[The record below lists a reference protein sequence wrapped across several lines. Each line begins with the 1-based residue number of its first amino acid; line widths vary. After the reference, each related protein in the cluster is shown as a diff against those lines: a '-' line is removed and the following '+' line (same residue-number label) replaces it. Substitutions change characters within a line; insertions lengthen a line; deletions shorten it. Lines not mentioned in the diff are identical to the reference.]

1 MYICQWF
8 PIGLLQLARGDP
20 TLTVSLVCI
29 VYHTSAHVVAAFWH
43 TLLYQV
49 SVVMWRQ
56 PCAGWGGSK
65 PSSDSML
72 NASAVSIP
80 CNLVKQASESAL
92 SWRAFDQAGTSQPDA
107 SPESPRLFGSPILPE
122 TPPAQIMKPPQTA
135 PPVRRARSMNTPPVA
150 SHPVLASAFAVARTA
165 APDSDQLPARS
176 PTQRQLQ
183 LGPLFSFPSSQTH
196 QPTPFAF
203 AASKLEPPSLL
214 DKVNSLPGPKDVL
227 QAVLLQ
233 RQNSL
238 SCQDSG
244 MLSHMLQRSAQL
256 HSKRDGPAAASS
268 TGSASR

>member
-1 MYICQWF
+1 
-8 PIGLLQLARGDP
+8 
-20 TLTVSLVCI
+20 
-29 VYHTSAHVVAAFWH
+29 
-43 TLLYQV
+43 
-49 SVVMWRQ
+49 
-56 PCAGWGGSK
+56 
-65 PSSDSML
+65 ML
-72 NASAVSIP
+72 DASAVSVP
-80 CNLVKQASESAL
+80 SKLAKQASEPAL
-92 SWRAFDQAGTSQPDA
+92 VWHAFGQAGNSQPDA

-135 PPVRRARSMNTPPVA
+135 PPVRRARSMNIPPAA
-150 SHPVLASAFAVARTA
+150 SHPVLASAFAGARTA
-165 APDSDQLPARS
+165 AADSEQLLARS

-183 LGPLFSFPSSQTH
+183 LGPLFSFPSPQTH

-203 AASKLEPPSLL
+203 AASKVQPPSLL
-214 DKVNSLPGPKDVL
+214 DKVSSLPGPQDIL

-256 HSKRDGPAAASS
+256 QSKREGPAAASS